1 MSVDTDQVEQAARQL
16 IDGRIEAVRTLAA
29 ARQTTEQAQQA
40 LADAERADTQAWAAA
55 ERAGWTSAELRRV
68 GFTPPR
74 KAPGRPRSS
83 RTRSPQTPE
92 NTSTD

>member
-40 LADAERADTQAWAAA
+40 LADAERA
-55 ERAGWTSAELRRV
+55 GWTSAELRRV